1 MRHRI
6 ASLVAAVALAATP
19 MAPGAAGAAPQA
31 AAPTLT
37 LDIVDVPL
45 AQALSTLARAAGVD
59 LVVEGQLAGTV
70 TVHLA
75 HQTFA
80 QALAILAQAYRL
92 DVRRVG
98 AGYLV
103 RQLEGGQ
110 MVIEPASS
118 QSAAPVVRTYR
129 LRYATAS
136 EVADE
141 LRTVLGVS
149 PSQQQRGSGA
159 GSLVIGQPPSA
170 TSGAAGAPAGPAQTG
185 TQAGMS
191 TPVPGPGTPG
201 VSGYGPT
208 PAPPATAPAPPGGVV
223 TPGPQPQGAGAQPSQ
238 GGAASQQGVA
248 VASDDRTNSVV
259 VTAPFSLQVQVQ
271 EAIRDLDRPQPGP
284 GVIGPS
290 PAGETPGGEQV
301 VPGTYRYAVRYAD
314 PSAMAQVLQAEIPG
328 VGVVTDLRTNTLLVT
343 GTLAQQR
350 RAASLLKALDTPA
363 AQIVI
368 QTEILDLS
376 KSAASQLGIQWTWQP
391 YTINQVS
398 IGGAPILQQPQ
409 PNAQASGIVPI
420 VATLNALV
428 SRGEGKV
435 LANPQVATQNGVQ
448 ASINVGQTL
457 YVPVTNV
464 SNGVATTTLQTISA
478 GILLQV
484 TPRLNQNGVVTN
496 TINVQSNSI
505 SGFTPQGYPEITTRS
520 VQSIMTVR
528 DGEPILIGGL
538 ISQTTPEVMQ
548 KVPVLGDLPL
558 IGSLF
563 RFGTPINLSRGQPLL
578 TITCP

>member
-1 MRHRI
+1 
-6 ASLVAAVALAATP
+6 
-19 MAPGAAGAAPQA
+19 
-31 AAPTLT
+31 
-37 LDIVDVPL
+37 
-45 AQALSTLARAAGVD
+45 
-59 LVVEGQLAGTV
+59 
-70 TVHLA
+70 
-75 HQTFA
+75 
-80 QALAILAQAYRL
+80 
-92 DVRRVG
+92 
-98 AGYLV
+98 
-103 RQLEGGQ
+103 
-110 MVIEPASS
+110 
-118 QSAAPVVRTYR
+118 
-129 LRYATAS
+129 
-136 EVADE
+136 
-141 LRTVLGVS
+141 
-149 PSQQQRGSGA
+149 
-159 GSLVIGQPPSA
+159 
-170 TSGAAGAPAGPAQTG
+170 
-185 TQAGMS
+185 
-191 TPVPGPGTPG
+191 
-201 VSGYGPT
+201 
-208 PAPPATAPAPPGGVV
+208 
-223 TPGPQPQGAGAQPSQ
+223 
-238 GGAASQQGVA
+238 
-248 VASDDRTNSVV
+248 
-259 VTAPFSLQVQVQ
+259 
-271 EAIRDLDRPQPGP
+271 
-284 GVIGPS
+284 
-290 PAGETPGGEQV
+290 
-301 VPGTYRYAVRYAD
+301 
-314 PSAMAQVLQAEIPG
+314 
-328 VGVVTDLRTNTLLVT
+328 VTDLRTNTLLVT

-350 RAASLLKALDTPA
+350 RAASLPKALDTPA

-398 IGGAPILQQPQ
+398 IGGTPILQQPQ

-448 ASINVGQTL
+448 ASINAGQTL

-464 SNGVATTTLQTISA
+464 SNGVATTTLQMISA